1 MPTPTMRVEDIIGL
15 VPDTL
20 LDQLSFVHKVDYS
33 VKKLQGKILFKL
45 FLYAFLTSRTISL
58 RMMAAV
64 YNSERFKNL
73 FNLPKKTIKHSGL
86 GFRISSVD
94 YHYFEN
100 IFSHLV
106 QSHHIDSVFFA
117 DKRIAI
123 SKIDSTIVT
132 LSSKLLK
139 TGLDDNPGKKTL
151 KFGVEINQGIP
162 VNIILYKGQKY
173 LSEDNALPEL
183 ILKKR
188 QKKALNIAL
197 FDRGVQRKQNF
208 VDFHTQ
214 GIFFI
219 SRLSTQKVNTVKKLP
234 LVEKET
240 PTLTLISDQIVTFAS
255 SEGMNPET
263 AMSEFRVIRATSK
276 ETGKDIQFLTN
287 VFTLSAT
294 EITELY
300 KSRWE
305 IETFFRFIKQ
315 ELNFRHL
322 LSRSENGIKVVMYM
336 TMITAILLT
345 LYKKLN
351 NIVGWAVA
359 KIQFLDELESWI
371 MHDWQ
376 SEIAPAFHYPD
387 RQLSFSLRG
396 P

>member
-20 LDQLSFVHKVDYS
+20 LDRLSFTNKVDYS

-45 FLYAFLTSRTISL
+45 FLYALLTSRTISL
-58 RMMAAV
+58 RILEAI
-64 YNSERFKNL
+64 YNSDRFKHL
-73 FNLPKKTIKHSGL
+73 FTLPKKSIKHSGL
-86 GFRISSVD
+86 GFRISTID

-106 QSHHIDSVFFA
+106 SSHHVDSIFFA
-117 DKRIAI
+117 DKRIATR
-123 SKIDSTIVT
+123 KIDSTIVT

-139 TGLDDNPGKKTL
+139 VGLDDNPGKKTL
-151 KFGVEINQGIP
+151 KFGVEINHGVP
-162 VNIILYKGQKY
+162 VNIILFKGQKY

-183 ILKKR
+183 IMNKR

-219 SRLSTQKVNTVKKLP
+219 SRLSTQKVNAVKELP
-234 LVEKET
+234 LSEKET
-240 PTLTLISDQIVTFAS
+240 PTLTLASDQIVTFAS
-255 SEGMNPET
+255 NEGMNLQT
-263 AMSEFRVIRATSK
+263 ALTAFRVVRATSK
-276 ETGKDIQFLTN
+276 ETGKDIAFLTN
-287 VFTLSAT
+287 ILTLSAS

-300 KSRWE
+300 RSRWE

-322 LSRSENGIKVVMYM
+322 LSRSENGIKVVMYL
-336 TMITAILLT
+336 TMIAAILLT
-345 LYKKLN
+345 IYKKLN

-359 KIQFLDELESWI
+359 KIKFLDELESWI

-376 SEIAPAFHYPD
+376 KEIAPVFIYSE
-387 RQLSFSLRG
+387 RQFSFQSQG